1 MTFEGKDADAQVD
14 CILQKNRIGDLRDF
28 INMRHCLNRCNFGML
43 YMFHIMQSTGI
54 LISTVAAGNDMKV
67 LMWIGV
73 SFNCVASLIAIFE
86 KNNVSISKKLMRD
99 IETIKNRTYIDESVL
114 ESDVE
119 NGNQKPIQ
127 SYAHAQT

>member
-14 CILQKNRIGDLRDF
+14 CILQKNRIGDLHDF

-54 LISTVAAGNDMKV
+54 LISTIAAGNDMKV

-86 KNNVSISKKLMRD
+86 KNNVSISKKLLRD

-127 SYAHAQT
+127 YDAHAQT

>member
-1 MTFEGKDADAQVD
+1 
-14 CILQKNRIGDLRDF
+14 
-28 INMRHCLNRCNFGML
+28 ML

-54 LISTVAAGNDMKV
+54 LISTIAAGNDMKV

>member
-54 LISTVAAGNDMKV
+54 LISTIAAGNDMKV

-86 KNNVSISKKLMRD
+86 KNNVSISKKLLRD

-127 SYAHAQT
+127 SDAHT

>member
-54 LISTVAAGNDMKV
+54 LISTIAAGNDMKV

-86 KNNVSISKKLMRD
+86 KNNVSISKKLLRD

-127 SYAHAQT
+127 SHAHAQT

>member
-43 YMFHIMQSTGI
+43 YMFNIMQSTGI
-54 LISTVAAGNDMKV
+54 LISTIAAGNDMKV

-86 KNNVSISKKLMRD
+86 KNNVSISKKLLRD

-127 SYAHAQT
+127 SDAHT

>member
-28 INMRHCLNRCNFGML
+28 INMRHRLNRCNFGML

-54 LISTVAAGNDMKV
+54 LISTIAAGNDMKV

-86 KNNVSISKKLMRD
+86 KNNVSISKKLLRD

-127 SYAHAQT
+127 SDAHT

>member
-1 MTFEGKDADAQVD
+1 
-14 CILQKNRIGDLRDF
+14 
-28 INMRHCLNRCNFGML
+28 ML

-99 IETIKNRTYIDESVL
+99 IETIKNRTYIVESVL

-119 NGNQKPIQ
+119 NGNHKPIQ